1 MLERVPGIDKNLPI
15 SFIFGKRT
23 WMDQSVAEKTRILRP
38 ESFTDMHYIRGA
50 GHHVYADQSDAFNRT
65 VMEICATVE
74 SGKDLKPS
82 APGLHVVL

>member
-1 MLERVPGIDKNLPI
+1 MLERISGIDQGLPI

-38 ESFTDMHYIRGA
+38 ESYTNMHYIRGA
-50 GHHVYADQSDAFNRT
+50 GHHVYADQSDAFNST
-65 VMEICATVE
+65 VMEICSTME

-82 APGLHVVL
+82 APGLHLVL